1 MKAEIITAI
10 LAAMFVGALSL
21 PVTLPR
27 DIGSGAEGEPMPGG
41 PVRVF
46 VVNERRP
53 IEITALCGSNVTFP
67 CPEE

>member
-21 PVTLPR
+21 PVTLPQ
-27 DIGSGAEGEPMPGG
+27 DIVPGADGERVPGG
-41 PVRVF
+41 PIRVLATTDPK
-46 VVNERRP
+46 P

-67 CPEE
+67 CPEG